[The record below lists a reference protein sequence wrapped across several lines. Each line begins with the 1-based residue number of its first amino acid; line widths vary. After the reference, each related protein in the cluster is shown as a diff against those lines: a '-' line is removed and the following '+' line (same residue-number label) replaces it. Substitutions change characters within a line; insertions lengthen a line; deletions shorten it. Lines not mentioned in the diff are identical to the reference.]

1 MATYSTA
8 IILETRTPIKKEKET
23 DPDKYPVKLRV
34 IIDRKA
40 RYYGLDHYLTESDF
54 KKVYSERP
62 RQPYKQINAEFVATE
77 DRAAK
82 ILKALNPPTFDKFK
96 RLFTQKGNGGN
107 ISKYYQAYISEC
119 RKYDRHGT
127 ADNYHCSL
135 TSLNEMKNI
144 AAVDFRDITPDWLR
158 DYERKMQK
166 AGKSI
171 STVGIYLRPLRFLY
185 NRAISD
191 GVVSEIHYPFGRA
204 RDNKFEIPSSENTKR
219 PLSRAEL
226 EALVNYEGNP
236 IHERYRDLFMLS
248 FYLMGLNFFDLL
260 TLQWNQLNGNSL
272 ILIRAKTRQ
281 TTRKKLKPITL
292 RLNPDARDIISKHGT
307 GQGKYIFN
315 IVNNTDTPEVIRQ
328 KVGYFIRNANQALKA
343 IAKKVNSEN
352 KDNAIIINPKISTV
366 FARHSAASH
375 GLKSGASIALIS
387 KSLGHSNIS
396 VTSNYI
402 STLDN
407 EEQFLAEA
415 LQIKKRNVPET
426 EQGTDIPETKN

>member
-1 MATYSTA
+1 MENYSTA
-8 IILETRTPIKKEKET
+8 IILEIRSPIKKKKKE

-40 RYYGLDHYLTESDF
+40 RYYGLGYYLTETDF
-54 KKVYSERP
+54 KKVYSEKP
-62 RQPYKQINAEFVATE
+62 RKPYKKLLAEFTGIE
-77 DRAAK
+77 TRADH
-82 ILKALNPPTFDKFK
+82 ILKALNPPTLDRFK

-107 ISKYYQAYISEC
+107 VGKYYHAYIDEC
-119 RKYDRHGT
+119 RRYDRHGT

-144 AAVDFRDITPDWLR
+144 AAADFKDVTPDWLK
-158 DYERKMQK
+158 DYERKMLQ

-171 STVGIYLRPLRFLY
+171 STIGIYLRPLRFLY
-185 NRAISD
+185 NRAIND
-191 GVVSEIHYPFGRA
+191 GVVPAFYYPFGRA
-204 RDNKFEIPSSENTKR
+204 NFEIPSSENTKR

-226 EALVNYEGNP
+226 EALANYSGNP
-236 IHERYRDLFMLS
+236 VHRRYRDFFMLS
-248 FYLMGLNFFDLL
+248 FYLVGLNFYDLL
-260 TLQWNQLNGNSL
+260 TLQWKQLHENTL
-272 ILIRAKTRQ
+272 TLIRAKTRQ
-281 TTRKKLKPITL
+281 TTRKKQKPITL
-292 RLNPDARDIISKHGT
+292 KLNPDAMDLITMHGT
-307 GQGKYIFN
+307 GKGKYIFD
-315 IVNNTDTPEVIRQ
+315 IVNDTDPPEVIRQ
-328 KVGYFIRNANQALKA
+328 KVGYFVRNTNQALKA

-352 KDNAIIINPKISTV
+352 KDNTIIINPKISTV

-407 EEQFLAEA
+407 EEKFLAEA

-426 EQGTDIPETKN
+426 EQGTDIPETK